1 MGEDENGVFIDHYSM
16 EKNMRTNQNTT
27 FNQTPIVQVGDVVKD
42 GHIIADGP
50 NMDMGELALGKNVMV
65 AFMPWYGYNYE
76 DAIIIS
82 ERILREDIF
91 TSVHTYEV
99 ELEAREP

>member
-1 MGEDENGVFIDHYSM
+1 
-16 EKNMRTNQNTT
+16 MRTNQNTT

-65 AFMPWYGYNYE
+65 AFTALVW
-76 DAIIIS
+76 
-82 ERILREDIF
+82 
-91 TSVHTYEV
+91 V
-99 ELEAREP
+99 

>member
-1 MGEDENGVFIDHYSM
+1 
-16 EKNMRTNQNTT
+16 
-27 FNQTPIVQVGDVVKD
+27 
-42 GHIIADGP
+42 
-50 NMDMGELALGKNVMV
+50 MV

-99 ELEAREP
+99 ELEARELKHGHLRRLQGIFKILERMSYLI